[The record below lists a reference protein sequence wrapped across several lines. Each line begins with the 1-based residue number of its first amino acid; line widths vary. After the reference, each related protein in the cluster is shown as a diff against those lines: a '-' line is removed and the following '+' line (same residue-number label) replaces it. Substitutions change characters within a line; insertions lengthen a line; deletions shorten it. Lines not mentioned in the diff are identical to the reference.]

1 MHFFKSVYILL
12 ILKDIQNLVWQS
24 SLLVFLKVC
33 SVGFFSFLVH
43 KEQKNTTQYSGK
55 ELGLIMCLAVM
66 MKIIDFLHCL
76 NPTIISE
83 KPVIWENK

>member
-1 MHFFKSVYILL
+1 M
-12 ILKDIQNLVWQS
+12 ILKDIQNFVWQS

-33 SVGFFSFLVH
+33 SVVVLFSFLVH

>member
-1 MHFFKSVYILL
+1 M
-12 ILKDIQNLVWQS
+12 ILKDIQNFVWQS

-33 SVGFFSFLVH
+33 SVVFLFVFFFLVH

-83 KPVIWENK
+83 